1 MQIKVDE
8 DLPREI
14 AEILRA
20 GGHDAQTVLEQGWG
34 GLRDADV
41 WRRISS
47 EGRWLMTADK
57 GSADARTI
65 AATEQVGVV
74 LLRTPRESRAAYT
87 SLAESLVSSKALD
100 GAVPSVIIVSPAGI
114 RIHRI

>member
-1 MQIKVDE
+1 MDE

-57 GSADARTI
+57 GFADARTI
-65 AATEQVGVV
+65 ATTEQVGVV
-74 LLRTPRESRAAYT
+74 LASDAARKPCRLHFT
-87 SLAESLVSSKALD
+87 R
-100 GAVPSVIIVSPAGI
+100 GI
-114 RIHRI
+114 TR